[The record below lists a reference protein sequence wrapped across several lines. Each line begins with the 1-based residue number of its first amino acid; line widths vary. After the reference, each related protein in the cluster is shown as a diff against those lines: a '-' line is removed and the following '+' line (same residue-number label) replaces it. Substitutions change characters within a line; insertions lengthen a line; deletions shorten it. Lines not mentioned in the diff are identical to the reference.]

1 MDMRVFV
8 FVCVCVCVCVFI
20 YIHIYM
26 YVCVCLCSYYIYQYF
41 AMGVL
46 WQTLCCVPQI
56 YFITLCRKWRRYWL
70 KIYGFISLKT
80 FQFCSWLPVGCSWL
94 QTDVVILQESDSGI
108 CCINSIKIEVM
119 KWMDGWKKMNPSVI
133 WGTPPENFK
142 GHNAVTQL
150 IPWQRITN
158 QINWLVGKQKK
169 HNRLVSKNMAE

>member
-1 MDMRVFV
+1 MRVFV
-8 FVCVCVCVCVFI
+8 FVCVCVCVCLYI
-20 YIHIYM
+20 YIYICM
-26 YVCVCLCSYYIYQYF
+26 YVCVYVVIIYINILQWAFCGKLCIACLSF
-41 AMGVL
+41 
-46 WQTLCCVPQI
+46 